1 MCKSRGGVGRPVNVI
16 EARFGVAA
24 ALAFVS
30 GAVDVIGWLSLDHLY
45 TTHMT
50 GNSAALGQA
59 IARGDARAIVTRGLP
74 AVVFVAG
81 VVGGATLAEVCI
93 HRGVRAAVAPGLA
106 LTAALLVGFLAGV
119 SVTAHAGPVPLE
131 PAWAFDL
138 QASLV
143 SLAMGVQTATFRRI
157 DGVTVRTTY
166 ITGMLTTF
174 AEELAQLLA
183 RPRDAPVDMR
193 STARHLVAT
202 GLIWPSFVAGAA
214 ASALAYAR
222 WRAHALAI
230 PVLLLVSL
238 VVIDLAWPMGGPSGT
253 AAWRREQ
260 RRRSG
265 E

>member
-1 MCKSRGGVGRPVNVI
+1 MGRPVNVI
-16 EARFGVAA
+16 DARFGVAA

-45 TTHMT
+45 TAHMT

-74 AVVFVAG
+74 AVVFMAG
-81 VVGGATLAEVCI
+81 VVGGATLAEACI

-119 SVTAHAGPVPLE
+119 SVTAYAGPVPLE

-166 ITGMLTTF
+166 ITGMLTNF

-183 RPRDAPVDMR
+183 RPRDAPVDLR

-214 ASALAYAR
+214 VSALAYAR

-238 VVIDLAWPMGGPSGT
+238 VVLDLAWPMGGPSGT

>member
-1 MCKSRGGVGRPVNVI
+1 M
-16 EARFGVAA
+16 AA

-30 GAVDVIGWLSLDHLY
+30 GAVDVIGWLLLDHLY

-59 IARGDARAIVTRGLP
+59 IARADAREIVTRGLP
-74 AVVFVAG
+74 VVVFVAG
-81 VVGGATLAEVCI
+81 VAGGAVLAEVCVR
-93 HRGVRAAVAPGLA
+93 RGIRAAVAPGLA
-106 LTAALLVGFLAGV
+106 LTAALLGGFLVWASG
-119 SVTAHAGPVPLE
+119 TARAGPIPLE
-131 PAWAFDL
+131 PRWAFDA
-138 QASLV
+138 QASIV

-174 AEELAQLLA
+174 GEEIADLLA
-183 RPRDAPVDMR
+183 GPRDEPGGLRAA
-193 STARHLVAT
+193 ARHLVAA
-202 GLIWPSFVAGAA
+202 GVIWPGFVAGAA
-214 ASALAYAR
+214 ASTLAYAR
-222 WRAHALAI
+222 WGVAALAI
-230 PVLLLVSL
+230 PLALLAALIVL
-238 VVIDLAWPMGGPSGT
+238 DLARPVGGPCGT